1 MIVYA
6 LYYIRIQ
13 RPVLPPVLLIP
24 STLERVLEQQI
35 EAILICPGRKGARW
49 WSQLV
54 KLRIK
59 LAPVS
64 LQRTALCLRFPKER
78 MEDLPKMDLLHT
90 FNFSEK
96 VK

>member
-1 MIVYA
+1 MGTA
-6 LYYIRIQ
+6 
-13 RPVLPPVLLIP
+13 
-24 STLERVLEQQI
+24 
-35 EAILICPGRKGARW
+35 GKN
-49 WSQLV
+49 V

>member
-1 MIVYA
+1 MW
-6 LYYIRIQ
+6 
-13 RPVLPPVLLIP
+13 LP
-24 STLERVLEQQI
+24 
-35 EAILICPGRKGARW
+35 
-49 WSQLV
+49 QLV

-59 LAPVS
+59 LALVS
-64 LQRTALCLRFPKER
+64 LQRAVLRLRFPKER